1 MRNKRSF
8 AFLLLTVV
16 TTSCAN
22 NGSTPQAIGTPES
35 VPAEYAGLTNPLG
48 ADAAIE
54 GAKVFQGYCESCHGP
69 QGRGDGPA
77 GQVLDPQPRNLSAF
91 QAAVTDDYLFWR
103 VNTGKPG
110 TAMIG
115 WQGIL
120 TEEQVWQVIAFIRTL
135 KP

>member
-1 MRNKRSF
+1 M
-8 AFLLLTVV
+8 
-16 TTSCAN
+16 
-22 NGSTPQAIGTPES
+22 
-35 VPAEYAGLTNPLG
+35 
-48 ADAAIE
+48 
-54 GAKVFQGYCESCHGP
+54 
-69 QGRGDGPA
+69 
-77 GQVLDPQPRNLSAF
+77 LDLQPRNLPAF